1 MKKAL
6 GGFKGMFLQT
16 IFENLHSV
24 VVILVL
30 FEHFYANF
38 V

>member
-6 GGFKGMFLQT
+6 VGFKGMLLHT
-16 IFENLHSV
+16 IFENFHSV

-30 FEHFYANF
+30 FEHF
-38 V
+38 